1 MEAITHKERILRYFS
16 NQILGIF
23 KPSDAVAA
31 DVASSRN
38 GPLLKK
44 RWRVAATAVVYFRKF
59 YGSNEL
65 QHYDPRLILLSSIF
79 LAGKT
84 EENIVTFT
92 ELFSIHNKY
101 SEKDVLKAEV
111 TLLESL
117 QFDLKI
123 HHPHNCINAVI
134 ADFKLFCFNQLHG
147 SNEDDTTTSTNA
159 EATVGVSETVKST
172 KLFSALGSKWLK
184 RSDLVLHSLQ
194 LTSAV
199 VEYTALVLALVAL
212 QMSFDLNDDTN
223 NDDDTTPNTTT
234 TTTTTTNNNKEDEEN
249 NVPLVEKAPSL
260 WPVSFETYL
269 QGRFSE
275 GEGTVNTNGVE
286 LTEGVEAY
294 NVLRDQMQQVK
305 RRFYSPIERRSIEHK
320 GSVVERVAFIEDSI
334 RGDDVTASFRHLKNT
349 TECIW
354 AKKPAME

>member
-1 MEAITHKERILRYFS
+1 M
-16 NQILGIF
+16 
-23 KPSDAVAA
+23 
-31 DVASSRN
+31 
-38 GPLLKK
+38 
-44 RWRVAATAVVYFRKF
+44 
-59 YGSNEL
+59 
-65 QHYDPRLILLSSIF
+65 
-79 LAGKT
+79 
-84 EENIVTFT
+84 TFT

-184 RSDLVLHSLQ
+184 RSDLVGLLYMYNFYTQGNISLLSHTHTLSFKQVLHSLQ

-334 RGDDVTASFRHLKNT
+334 RGMTHEDLARFISFTVLL
-349 TECIW
+349 
-354 AKKPAME
+354 